1 MQDLIKNEANKS
13 IQICYPSKIYF
24 DQLTTQNIEV
34 TISELERSN
43 KLSINFLAK
52 ELLPR
57 FMNSKL
63 GFSLIN
69 ILRVREE
76 DGLTEL
82 NGTNGIN
89 RLNDPKGPLRTVA
102 LNISRKTE
110 TFWFEMYKVLSESVP
125 IGEGEYLVTY
135 HFTYIIYLYLYF
147 IFAIYVTFIFIFVF
161 IFIIIF
167 ILISIFF

>member
-1 MQDLIKNEANKS
+1 MKSSLLLFNEQIETRFALVQDLIKNGTNKS
-13 IQICYPSKIYF
+13 LQICYPSQIYF
-24 DQLTTQNIEV
+24 DPLTTRNIEA
-34 TISELERSN
+34 TLSELEKRY

-76 DGLTEL
+76 DDLTEV
-82 NGTNGIN
+82 NGINGIN
-89 RLNDPKGPLRTVA
+89 RLSAPKGPLRTVA
-102 LNISRKTE
+102 FNISRKTE

-125 IGEGEYLVTY
+125 IGENIHSHVISHL
-135 HFTYIIYLYLYF
+135 LLSLF
-147 IFAIYVTFIFIFVF
+147 I
-161 IFIIIF
+161 
-167 ILISIFF
+167 S